1 MTDEPLP
8 VVPEARQIAWPL
20 LRRRRR
26 QATSDVADEV
36 AAGVDGGRERSEI
49 RWLAA
54 VSRLLLVGVAL
65 WSFVIALNLIKSGA
79 GGLKPLLNSLSAGG
93 VLGHLGFGWLG
104 SYVVL
109 SGSPIAAVSLSLFAG
124 GGQSDTEA
132 FAMINGSRL
141 GSSSW
146 SAFSPTSGAGAARTA
161 FT

>member
-8 VVPEARQIAWPL
+8 VAPGARQSAWPL

-65 WSFVIALNLIKSGA
+65 WSFVIALHLIKSGA

-93 VLGHLGFGWLG
+93 VLGHLGFGC
-104 SYVVL
+104 
-109 SGSPIAAVSLSLFAG
+109 
-124 GGQSDTEA
+124 
-132 FAMINGSRL
+132 
-141 GSSSW
+141 
-146 SAFSPTSGAGAARTA
+146 
-161 FT
+161 